1 MKVRKAEQCDINNNL
16 LSLYIEGFN
25 VHYEKR
31 KDIFSEKTID
41 ELKGN
46 LIEMINNPDEN
57 VFVIDDNGKIIGY
70 AATQFKDKATRAIWI
85 DEIVIDI
92 NYQNKGYGKILID
105 EICKYAKQNKCVR
118 VELNCW
124 CFNSNAI
131 EFYNKLGF
139 IQQRIIYEKKIH
151 DR

>member
-70 AATQFKDKATRAIWI
+70 AATKFKDKATRAIWI

-92 NYQNKGYGKILID
+92 NYQNKGYGKMLID

-139 IQQRIIYEKKIH
+139 IQQRIVYEKKIH

>member
-25 VHYEKR
+25 MHYEKR
-31 KDIFSEKTID
+31 KDIFSEKTAD
-41 ELKGN
+41 ELKDN

-70 AATQFKDKATRAIWI
+70 AATKFKDKATRAIWI

-139 IQQRIIYEKKIH
+139 IQQRIVYEKKIH

>member
-70 AATQFKDKATRAIWI
+70 AATKFKDKATRAIWI

-139 IQQRIIYEKKIH
+139 IQQRIVYEKKIH